1 MSRIQQVGWSLGNH
15 CNARCGHCYSWTVR
29 EGTRTITWDDALRV
43 LDQLEALQIRTVNLG
58 GNEPIF
64 THGPTPETSMLPR
77 IIRAATD
84 RGMVVGVTTNGT
96 TALILARLDPE
107 AFARVGEWHV
117 SIDSALPREHDRN
130 RGGPFFALARKAM
143 QRIRAAEKPL
153 TLITCAMGWN
163 SSPEHVAAL
172 FSLARE
178 VGADVRINTM
188 KATEAEHDDLVL
200 SPERYQAFFR
210 EVLRWSTPTVVGE
223 PALAAMWG
231 VPGEGC
237 PCGTQS
243 MRINSITPD
252 GRVPVSPCVFLHE
265 LRFGDALKD
274 DLTDLIDQPAFR
286 ALQLRRERMPSSCQT
301 RACGFEASCRGGCAA
316 RAVLSGAPE
325 TTPTPADNP
334 GIDPTLWQKLDQR
347 DPYCPAD
354 LADKQGGL
362 PALPCALVV
371 PQSALRVH
379 GGYLCTV
386 IASPRA
392 EPAWTET
399 AAQNVTEAAPGQA
412 RSAPVTPL
420 AAWRKEAQ
428 SCGS

>member
-29 EGTRTITWDDALRV
+29 EGTRTLTREDALRV
-43 LDQLEALQIRTVNLG
+43 LDQLETLEVKTVNLG
-58 GNEPIF
+58 GNEPIY
-64 THGPTPETSMLPR
+64 THGPRPEDSMLPW
-77 IIRAATD
+77 IIREATD

-96 TALILARLDPE
+96 TALILSRLDPE
-107 AFARVGEWHV
+107 AFSRVGEWHV
-117 SIDSALPREHDRN
+117 SIDSALPHEHDRN
-130 RGGPFFALARKAM
+130 RGGPFFALAKKAM
-143 QRIRAAEKPL
+143 QRVREAGAPL

-163 SSPEHVAAL
+163 SSPAHVAAL
-172 FSLARE
+172 FTLANE

-200 SPERYQAFFR
+200 TPQRYQAFFE

-223 PALAAMWG
+223 PTLAAMWG
-231 VPGEGC
+231 IPGEGC

-265 LRFGDALKD
+265 LRFGDALTE
-274 DLTDLIDQPAFR
+274 DLSELVDRPAFR
-286 ALQLRRERMPSSCQT
+286 ALQTRRERMPSACQT
-301 RACGFEASCRGGCAA
+301 RDCGFASSCRGGCAA

-325 TTPTPADNP
+325 ATPVPADNP
-334 GIDPTLWQKLDQR
+334 GIDPTLWKKLDQR

-354 LADKQGGL
+354 LAEQQGGL
-362 PALPCALVV
+362 TRLPCALVI
-371 PQSALRVH
+371 PQSELRVH

-386 IASPRA
+386 IASPRS
-392 EPAWTET
+392 EPAWSESIPEP
-399 AAQNVTEAAPGQA
+399 AAEAIPGLARPAFLTPISQWLEEAP
-412 RSAPVTPL
+412 
-420 AAWRKEAQ
+420 
-428 SCGS
+428 SCAS